1 MRMTETT
8 RQDEGDTAPTPD
20 PLPPHRSSRSA
31 SKLTWRELH
40 LWQMQPVRDILLIL
54 VIIGVVYLGY
64 LVRIVTTPLLLAML
78 LAYLFEPVVSWLT
91 KRWRLGRQTA
101 VTAILVATVLFV
113 VVPTV
118 LAAAFGLV
126 QAAGAAGTIASNT
139 RTLLASVESET
150 PETRAQA
157 FNELEGKAWQD
168 LSIWLTEL
176 KDGAKRRRSESE
188 GTRPDPTSQS
198 DPISQPD
205 LAGATDLPAQPATT
219 PQATTSA
226 DSSQATSTPPE
237 EDDDGGWA
245 PTLLTKGGQEGI
257 YRLSDMALRW
267 IGNNAE
273 VLAASIG
280 RRAIGTGADAVS
292 VALRTLGSIGLIA
305 FTAFLTAFFFFFIST
320 GYGKVLEFWRDL
332 IPDRKQG
339 KVIDLASK
347 MNVAVSGF
355 VRGRLT
361 IAAIQAIFFSVGYLL
376 IGVPGWLL
384 LGPLVAILSIV
395 PYAALIGVPISM
407 LLLYLEPNALAFQ
420 DTLWWTLLAPLAVYF
435 GGQALD
441 DYVLTPTIQGKST
454 GMDTPTILFAS
465 LAGGALAGVY
475 GLLLAIP
482 VAACI
487 KILLQELFWPRFKR
501 WAQGKER
508 DFLPIND

>member
-1 MRMTETT
+1 MTESSHH
-8 RQDEGDTAPTPD
+8 DKGDAAPSTQPSS
-20 PLPPHRSSRSA
+20 PPSPPSRTQRPGRGGVA
-31 SKLTWRELH
+31 LTWRELH
-40 LWQMQPVRDILLIL
+40 LWQMQPVRDVLLIL
-54 VIIGVVYLGY
+54 AIVGVIYLGY

-78 LAYLFEPVVSWLT
+78 LAYLFEPVVGWLT
-91 KRWRLGRQTA
+91 QRWRLGRQTA
-101 VTAILVATVLFV
+101 VAAIIVATVLFV

-126 QAAGAAGTIASNT
+126 QAAGAAGTVATNT

-150 PETRAQA
+150 PESRAQA
-157 FNELEGKAWQD
+157 FDELEGKAWQD
-168 LSIWLTEL
+168 LSVWLTEL
-176 KDGAKRRRSESE
+176 KQGAKERRAESQSPKQ
-188 GTRPDPTSQS
+188 PDPA
-198 DPISQPD
+198 PPAD
-205 LAGATDLPAQPATT
+205 LAPPDATP
-219 PQATTSA
+219 A
-226 DSSQATSTPPE
+226 DSQTPSDE
-237 EDDDGGWA
+237 DDGGWA
-245 PTLLTKGGQEGI
+245 PAILTEGGKEGV

-292 VALRTLGSIGLIA
+292 VALKTLGSIGLIA

-332 IPDRKQG
+332 IPERKQG
-339 KVIDLASK
+339 KAIDLASK

-355 VRGRLT
+355 IRGRLT
-361 IAAIQAIFFSVGYLL
+361 IAAIQALFFSLGYLL

-395 PYAALIGVPISM
+395 PYAALVGVPISM
-407 LLLYLEPNALAFQ
+407 ILLYLEPNSIAFQ
-420 DTLWWTLLAPLAVYF
+420 DTLWWTILAPLAVYF

-441 DYVLTPTIQGKST
+441 DYVLTPAIQGKST

-508 DFLPIND
+508 DFLPISD